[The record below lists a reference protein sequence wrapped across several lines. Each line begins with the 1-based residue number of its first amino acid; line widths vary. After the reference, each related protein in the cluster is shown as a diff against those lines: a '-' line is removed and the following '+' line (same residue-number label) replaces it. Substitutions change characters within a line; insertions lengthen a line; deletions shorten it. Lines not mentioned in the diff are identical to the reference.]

1 MSTMPLHDEH
11 KRRRARNIALAVV
24 LGALV
29 VLFYFITIAKMT
41 GRAG

>member
-1 MSTMPLHDEH
+1 MSAMSRHDEN

-41 GRAG
+41 GRAP

>member
-1 MSTMPLHDEH
+1 MSAMPLNDEH

-41 GRAG
+41 GGAQ

>member
-1 MSTMPLHDEH
+1 MSAMAGRDED

-29 VLFYFITIAKMT
+29 VLFYMITIARM
-41 GRAG
+41 GANP